1 MEIIKYENKSYVNG
15 EYVLSNAPIYS
26 KGCRSSRDL
35 IKKKNIDSKKYIYA
49 RLKDNE
55 WIVTDGKSAKFD
67 KVFISKLFIKT
78 DENGNVIEIETRS
91 TEKYIKFLLL
101 LNLCATNTH
110 YPLD

>member
-1 MEIIKYENKSYVNG
+1 MQALKDILAYIINMEIIKYENKSYVNG

-49 RLKDNE
+49 RLKDKE

-67 KVFISKLFIKT
+67 KVFISKLFIA
-78 DENGNVIEIETRS
+78 N
-91 TEKYIKFLLL
+91 
-101 LNLCATNTH
+101 
-110 YPLD
+110 